1 MKRFF
6 LIVLTTS
13 FYIVKSQ
20 TIIFFEDKA
29 LKEKLL
35 EATQDNKI
43 AKNKNGEKIK
53 IDTDDNGEIDI
64 NEALSVVSLN
74 LYPGDISKLGGI
86 EKFENL
92 KNLDLSTN
100 NLTEFENINLPNL
113 ETLDL
118 LDNDIISL
126 KIDNLKNL
134 RNINCQQ
141 NKLKKLS
148 IIGLENLESIFCNLN
163 PIKKTILKNLPKLNH
178 IGIDK

>member
-1 MKRFF
+1 MKSIF
-6 LIVLTTS
+6 LLVLTIS
-13 FYIVKSQ
+13 FYPIKSQ
-20 TIIFFEDKA
+20 TIIFFEDNA

-35 EATQDNKI
+35 EATQENKI
-43 AKNKNGEKIK
+43 AKNKDGEKIK
-53 IDTDDNGEIDI
+53 IDADNDGEIDT

-92 KNLDLSTN
+92 KNLDLATN
-100 NLTEFENINLPNL
+100 NLTKFENINLPNL

-134 RNINCQQ
+134 RTIICQQ

-148 IIGLENLESIFCNLN
+148 IIGLENLESIFCNIN
-163 PIKKTILKNLPKLNH
+163 PIRKTVLKNLPKLTH
-178 IGIDK
+178 IGIDN